1 VGRGRVYKAGKRVPG
16 EKNVGIIATA
26 SGNFEAFVSYS
37 GRRVTAGT
45 KATIEEAREARDARL
60 LELQGGGS
68 AASLRKRRT
77 PFAEYFENDFL
88 KNTYNKPT
96 APKRDSTMRSTLSR
110 YATYLK
116 PFFGHRALIDITGAT
131 IMTFI
136 TKLAAGEFQ
145 APATVERVVH
155 GKIRIFK
162 PRRVETPSSKTQREV
177 LMLLRA
183 TLDAAFLANPRLIP
197 ANPFP
202 PKSIPRGTRSEE
214 TKRKKPLSPTTIMK
228 IVNTIPSMKHRTIAA
243 TLAFAGLRLGEALA
257 LKWGD
262 IGRYRR
268 GYLSVERSADAK
280 TRKVGPPKTVNSIRE
295 VPLDPALVQILQE
308 YRKSLR
314 AKSTAE
320 DWMFP
325 SERQRRED
333 IGNPPII
340 DQRVFAQRFFEV
352 ARKKVAKEQHITPHT
367 LRHLWCSRMVTLF
380 PVADVAAWAGHAS
393 ASFTFDR
400 YVKMLERPGADSPI
414 KTSIYDERSTQHD
427 EAQPKRRRGAGRGAR
442 RPDRRG

>member
-1 VGRGRVYKAGKRVPG
+1 MARGRIYTPGKRVPG
-16 EKNVGIIATA
+16 EKNRGIFYTHAGT
-26 SGNFEAFVSYS
+26 FEAFVSYG
-37 GRRVTAGT
+37 GRRFAAGT

-60 LELQGGGS
+60 LELEGGGTP
-68 AASLRKRRT
+68 ASLRKRRT
-77 PFAEYFENDFL
+77 AFAEYFENDFL

-96 APKRDSTMRSTLSR
+96 APKRDSTLRSTMSR

-116 PFFGHRALIDITGAT
+116 PFFGHRALIDITGTT
-131 IMTFI
+131 IMMFI

-145 APATVERVVH
+145 APTTVERVVH
-155 GKIRIFK
+155 GKVRTFK
-162 PRRVETPSSKTQREV
+162 PRKVAIPSSKSQREV

-183 TLDAAFLANPRLIP
+183 ALDAAFLANPRLIP

-202 PKSIPRGTRSEE
+202 PKSIPRGTRSAE
-214 TKRKKPLSPTTIMK
+214 TKRKKPLSPMTIMK

-262 IGRYRR
+262 VGRYRC

-280 TRKVGPPKTVNSIRE
+280 TRRVGHPKTVNSIRE
-295 VPLDPALVQILQE
+295 VPLDPALVKLLQE
-308 YRKSLR
+308 YRKSFR
-314 AKSTAE
+314 RMPTAD

-333 IGNPPII
+333 VGTPPII
-340 DQRVFAQRFFEV
+340 DQRVFTQRYFEV
-352 ARKKVAKEQHITPHT
+352 ARKKVTAERITPHT

-393 ASFTFDR
+393 ASFTYDR
-400 YVKMLERPGADSPI
+400 YVKPLERHGADSPI
-414 KTSIYDERSTQHD
+414 KTSIYDERRPPHE
-427 EAQPKRRRGAGRGAR
+427 EAHPQPRRGTQRSTR
-442 RPDRRG
+442 QPDRRR